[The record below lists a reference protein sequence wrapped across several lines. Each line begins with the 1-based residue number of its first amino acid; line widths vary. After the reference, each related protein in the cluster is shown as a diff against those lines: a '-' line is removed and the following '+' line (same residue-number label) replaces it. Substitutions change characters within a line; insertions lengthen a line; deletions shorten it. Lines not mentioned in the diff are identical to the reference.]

1 MFERTEDMLVSNIEC
16 QKDSLNF
23 VQYYDICF
31 NYCGL
36 KCQFLVQSAYI
47 FQFQKDEECYLYA
60 FQKQLK
66 C

>member
-31 NYCGL
+31 NCRRL

-47 FQFQKDEECYLYA
+47 FRFQKDEECYLSA